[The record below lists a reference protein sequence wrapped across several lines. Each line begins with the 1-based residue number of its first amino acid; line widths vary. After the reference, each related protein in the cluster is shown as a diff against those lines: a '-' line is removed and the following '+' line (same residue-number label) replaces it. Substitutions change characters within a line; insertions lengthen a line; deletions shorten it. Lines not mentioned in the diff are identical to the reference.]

1 MITKEEILAELENT
15 PEPEKKLHEIAAR
28 TRLPVMVIRK
38 ILKGLVTVVPP
49 ERGHDNTDRVAESH
63 IEKGVNRGRWSDE
76 DIQYMAECWNRGAD
90 ICEIAEAV
98 CRSEQAVRAMVD
110 AEFAERQKIYANRIL
125 LAVCLALNDI
135 AGFGD
140 KRLMYILQGIEDI
153 TSDYAERAGKNYRPE
168 TAEEDKV
175 AQMMQDE
182 LLGRGRTHIVIKS
195 K

>member
-1 MITKEEILAELENT
+1 MK
-15 PEPEKKLHEIAAR
+15 AR
-28 TRLPVMVIRK
+28 MSPATARKNLPAWANEAIR
-38 ILKGLVTVVPP
+38 T
-49 ERGHDNTDRVAESH
+49 
-63 IEKGVNRGRWSDE
+63 
-76 DIQYMAECWNRGAD
+76 
-90 ICEIAEAV
+90 AV
-98 CRSEQAVRAMVD
+98 K
-110 AEFAERQKIYANRIL
+110 AEFAERQKIYTNRIL
-125 LAVCLALNDI
+125 LATCLALNDI

-182 LLGRGRTHIVIKS
+182 LLSRRNLHVVIKS

>member
-1 MITKEEILAELENT
+1 MK
-15 PEPEKKLHEIAAR
+15 AR
-28 TRLPVMVIRK
+28 MSPVTARQNLPA
-38 ILKGLVTVVPP
+38 GTQ
-49 ERGHDNTDRVAESH
+49 E
-63 IEKGVNRGRWSDE
+63 
-76 DIQYMAECWNRGAD
+76 
-90 ICEIAEAV
+90 
-98 CRSEQAVRAMVD
+98 AVRAMVD
-110 AEFAERQKIYANRIL
+110 AEFAERQKIYTNRIL
-125 LAVCLALNDI
+125 LATCLALNDI

-182 LLGRGRTHIVIKS
+182 LLSRRNLHVVIKS